1 MTIITPP
8 HATVFAYKTMAD
20 EWRAATTNMAIVGD
34 VNPGAANDIKTFR
47 RTGWVNGIKAF
58 GGEQSKRA
66 AMDAAAVVLAGAALI
81 AVAKSGDLKGE
92 LRMHLMMELLG
103 KLTKSKKDK
112 KESLLSA
119 NGAQGVLSKTMQN
132 TNLLSLGLAVTDAAK
147 SGHSMMDRAKKLAE
161 EIKENPHAALKL
173 LLEDDATVRGTVER
187 LDIEALRDAQKVLKT
202 AMGPDEQDA
211 VVQNIF
217 RIMDDVATN
226 GQEPMQAQQT
236 ESAIEQVL
244 SNGVTVGDILQAHTA
259 ATEAGGGQRFM
270 REMVEK
276 LKTEDAKLL
285 LAGLA
290 SLNSTNSANGDT
302 LGALRDLK
310 MALDEDHQ
318 HTRAYTPP
326 NRTKKPVTV

>member
-1 MTIITPP
+1 MTVITPP

-47 RTGWVNGIKAF
+47 RTGWGNGIKAF
-58 GGEQSKRA
+58 GSEQSKRA
-66 AMDAAAVVLAGAALI
+66 AMDAAAVVLAGAAII
-81 AVAKSGDLKGE
+81 AVAQSSNLKGE

-103 KLTKSKKDK
+103 KITKSKRDN

-119 NGAQGVLSKTMQN
+119 KGAQGVLSKTMQN
-132 TNLLSLGLAVTDAAK
+132 TNPLSLGLAVTDAAK
-147 SGHSMMDRAKKLAE
+147 SGHSMMDRAKELAE
-161 EIKENPHAALKL
+161 EITENPHAALKL
-173 LLEDDATVRGTVER
+173 LLEDGATVRGTVER
-187 LDIEALRDAQKVLKT
+187 LDIETLRDAQEVLKT

-226 GQEPMQAQQT
+226 GQEPIQEQQT

-244 SNGVTVGDILQAHTA
+244 SNGATVGDILQAHTA
-259 ATEAGGGQRFM
+259 ATKAGGGQRFM
-270 REMVEK
+270 REMVDK
-276 LKTEDAKLL
+276 LTDQDAKLL

-310 MALDEDHQ
+310 MTLDEDHQ
-318 HTRAYTPP
+318 HIRTHIPTS
-326 NRTKKPVTV
+326 RTKKPVAV